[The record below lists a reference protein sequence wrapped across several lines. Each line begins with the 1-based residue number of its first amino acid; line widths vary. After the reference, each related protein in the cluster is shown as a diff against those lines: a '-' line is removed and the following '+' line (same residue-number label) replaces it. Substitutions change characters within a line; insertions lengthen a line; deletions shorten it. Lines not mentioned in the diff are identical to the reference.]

1 MNVRIFLNTLR
12 LLLTQGFH
20 MVINTFF
27 MFVLQQEL
35 LNLLAILNFSLMRTL
50 EILALVCLVL
60 YLYYSYT
67 KSITRT
73 LPCCNNEAN

>member
-27 MFVLQQEL
+27 MFVLQQDL

-67 KSITRT
+67 KLITGT